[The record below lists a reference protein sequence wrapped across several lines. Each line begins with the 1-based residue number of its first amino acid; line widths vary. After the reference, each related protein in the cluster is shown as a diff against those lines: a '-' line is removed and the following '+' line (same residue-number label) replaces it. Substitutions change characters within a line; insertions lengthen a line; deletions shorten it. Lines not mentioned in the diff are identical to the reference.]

1 MDALDKIDRQ
11 LLRSLQADGRA
22 NFDQRVEQVG
32 LSLTAHLNMRLEKRS
47 EMHKHNPIDLLR
59 ASVQTW
65 PEVVE
70 CVALTGETDCLL
82 RVRTADKAHHSRFIM
97 ETRLKHPGV
106 EDCKT
111 SFVRDW
117 VKVTIGVPV

>member
-11 LLRSLQADGRA
+11 LLRSLQADGRVS
-22 NFDQRVEQVG
+22 FDQRAEQVG
-32 LSLTAHLNMRLEKRS
+32 LSLTAHLDMRLEK
-47 EMHKHNPIDLLR
+47 HQGNPMDLFR

-82 RVRTADKAHHSRFIM
+82 RVKTADKAHHSRFIM

-111 SFVRDW
+111 SFVRDR
-117 VKVTIGVPV
+117 VKATIGVPV